1 MTECYRE
8 GREKLGGKVLGLSGI
23 FGRPACLEDRIKPSF
38 KIEIEKY
45 NLDLK
50 KWLLKWYN

>member
-1 MTECYRE
+1 MLPGGE
-8 GREKLGGKVLGLSGI
+8 GETGGKVLGLSGI
-23 FGRPACLEDRIKPSF
+23 FGRPAFLEDRIKPSF
-38 KIEIEKY
+38 KIEIDKY

>member
-1 MTECYRE
+1 MLPGGE
-8 GREKLGGKVLGLSGI
+8 GETGGKVLGLSGI

-38 KIEIEKY
+38 KIEIYKY